1 VLVIDL
7 FNSLSRYDSLTSTL
21 FELVDTQLFPVIL
34 NLMSMLFF
42 ISFHRPA
49 CSSADGNSH
58 VCSDHNLKFL
68 CICGPSWSAW

>member
-1 VLVIDL
+1 MLVVDL
-7 FNSLSRYDSLTSTL
+7 FNGLSRCDSVTSTL

-49 CSSADGNSH
+49 C
-58 VCSDHNLKFL
+58 
-68 CICGPSWSAW
+68 